1 MIARVS
7 VMKLRLFWVVM
18 PLHFTSRAAAS
29 RYLRW
34 RGLPGAASLGLP
46 VIFGVFT
53 AVIGAASPA
62 AVALAAAAVI
72 LAAGPWAARLIARS
86 RLSRPVEPGEPA

>member
-1 MIARVS
+1 M
-7 VMKLRLFWVVM
+7 
-18 PLHFTSRAAAS
+18 
-29 RYLRW
+29 
-34 RGLPGAASLGLP
+34 
-46 VIFGVFT
+46 IFGVFT
-53 AVIGAASPA
+53 AIIGAASPA